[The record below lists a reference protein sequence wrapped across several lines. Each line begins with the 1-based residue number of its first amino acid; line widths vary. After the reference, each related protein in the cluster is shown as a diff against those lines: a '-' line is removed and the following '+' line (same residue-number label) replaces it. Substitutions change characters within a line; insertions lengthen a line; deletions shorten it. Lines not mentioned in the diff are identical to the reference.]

1 MITYAS
7 VSYLILHVGLHVSID
22 VVGLNFFHMEPKSES
37 IINRSHN
44 CLIQMCIHLNK
55 IEALSVLSEIRDALK
70 KSGGMSCVS
79 LDGSQVSHVLTGG
92 YEIRIKC
99 ELDTV
104 SRDII
109 NGVLKRYELLMKEQN
124 GYVILRSLKD

>member
-1 MITYAS
+1 M
-7 VSYLILHVGLHVSID
+7 
-22 VVGLNFFHMEPKSES
+22 
-37 IINRSHN
+37 
-44 CLIQMCIHLNK
+44 NK
-55 IEALSVLSEIRDALK
+55 IEALAVLDDIRNALK
-70 KSGGMSCVS
+70 KSGGMSCIS

-92 YEIRIKC
+92 YEIKIKC

-109 NGVLKRYELLMKEQN
+109 NGVLKRYELYMKEQN

>member
-1 MITYAS
+1 M
-7 VSYLILHVGLHVSID
+7 
-22 VVGLNFFHMEPKSES
+22 
-37 IINRSHN
+37 
-44 CLIQMCIHLNK
+44 NK
-55 IEALSVLSEIRDALK
+55 IEALAVLDDIRVALK
-70 KSGGMSCVS
+70 KAGGMSCVS

-92 YEIRIKC
+92 YEIKMKC

-109 NGVLKRYELLMKEQN
+109 NGVLKRYALLMKEQN